1 MKKAL
6 VNMKVTEHRMDKFV
20 IGKNITIYDDTYN
33 ASYESVKAAID
44 VISNIKQEEAGRKIY
59 ILGDIL
65 ELGEFSERYHKKIAD
80 YLTAKGYDIVITAGE
95 NAETIMEELQK
106 DIIEQHMEEE
116 RKVFH
121 YADYNEVIQ
130 HLDILKEND
139 IVLVKASNGM
149 KFSNIIKYLKE
160 KDQEEIEKEMEQA
173 LEQDTNLST
182 QLNEVQI

>member
-1 MKKAL
+1 
-6 VNMKVTEHRMDKFV
+6 
-20 IGKNITIYDDTYN
+20 
-33 ASYESVKAAID
+33 
-44 VISNIKQEEAGRKIY
+44 
-59 ILGDIL
+59 
-65 ELGEFSERYHKKIAD
+65 
-80 YLTAKGYDIVITAGE
+80 
-95 NAETIMEELQK
+95 MEELQK

-160 KDQEEIEKEMEQA
+160 KDQEEIEKELEQA